1 MPGRIKKKKERER
14 ERVSRELHDSYD
26 SERKPRKED
35 KRWKREGDYEE
46 RKSKDAQSTLERET
60 TSAGERWNGEENSD
74 LAEIIQPKYQQLFY
88 I

>member
-35 KRWKREGDYEE
+35 KKWKREGDYEE
-46 RKSKDAQSTLERET
+46 RKPKDAQSTLEREREKLLVQ
-60 TSAGERWNGEENSD
+60 ASD
-74 LAEIIQPKYQQLFY
+74 GTEKKTLI
-88 I
+88 

>member
-46 RKSKDAQSTLERET
+46 RKPKDAQSTLEREREKLLVQ
-60 TSAGERWNGEENSD
+60 ASD
-74 LAEIIQPKYQQLFY
+74 GTEKKTLI
-88 I
+88 

>member
-26 SERKPRKED
+26 SRKED

-46 RKSKDAQSTLERET
+46 RKPKDAQSTLERERHKLLVQ
-60 TSAGERWNGEENSD
+60 ASD
-74 LAEIIQPKYQQLFY
+74 GTEKKTLI
-88 I
+88 

>member
-26 SERKPRKED
+26 SRKED

-46 RKSKDAQSTLERET
+46 RKPKVAQSTLERERKT

>member
-26 SERKPRKED
+26 SRKED

-46 RKSKDAQSTLERET
+46 RKPKDAQSTLEREREKLLVQ
-60 TSAGERWNGEENSD
+60 ASD
-74 LAEIIQPKYQQLFY
+74 GTEKKTLI
-88 I
+88 